1 MADKQEALQQI
12 EISVENREAV
22 IKEYAP
28 MVKYVANRIA
38 MRLPP
43 HIEVDDLISVGV
55 LGLIDAIDKYDS
67 SRGAKFKTYAE
78 FRVRGAIL
86 DELRSMDWVPRSVRQ
101 KASSMDSVVQKLQ
114 NKLGRPPEDD
124 EIAETMGISLDELF
138 TTLNETKSMPILSLE
153 DLGIA
158 KESGEQQSLLD
169 CLAGKG
175 DADPQ
180 TQLRLNELKEIIA
193 KAIDTLPEKERLM
206 ISLYYYEEL
215 TMKEIGEVLG
225 ITESRVSQIHSK
237 AVFRLRNKLKS
248 IIATERLRRS
258 QQPGL
263 VDHVRGLQSEF
274 ETNNDL

>member
-1 MADKQEALQQI
+1 
-12 EISVENREAV
+12 
-22 IKEYAP
+22 
-28 MVKYVANRIA
+28 

-55 LGLIDAIDKYDS
+55 LGLMDAISKYDS

-86 DELRSMDWVPRSVRQ
+86 DELRALDWVPRSIRQ
-101 KASSMDSVVQKLQ
+101 KASAVEKVVRSLEAKLRR
-114 NKLGRPPEDD
+114 LPEDEEVAKEMD
-124 EIAETMGISLDELF
+124 LTLDQF
-138 TTLNETKSMPILSLE
+138 YRTIDETKSVPVFSLE

-169 CLAGKG
+169 CLAGKA

-180 TQLRLNELKEIIA
+180 TQIRLIELKEIIA

-206 ISLYYYEEL
+206 VSLYYYEEL
-215 TMKEIGEVLG
+215 TMKEIGTVLD

-237 AVFRLRNKLKS
+237 AVLHLRTKLKS
-248 IIATERLRRS
+248 ILADEL
-258 QQPGL
+258 
-263 VDHVRGLQSEF
+263 
-274 ETNNDL
+274 

>member
-1 MADKQEALQQI
+1 MVGKQIVEEI
-12 EISVENREAV
+12 EITTENREEV
-22 IKEYAP
+22 IKRYSP
-28 MVKYVANRIA
+28 MIKYVANRIA

-55 LGLIDAIDKYDS
+55 LGLMDAISKYDS

-86 DELRSMDWVPRSVRQ
+86 DELRALDWVPRSIRQ
-101 KASSMDSVVQKLQ
+101 KASAVEKVVRSLEAKLRR
-114 NKLGRPPEDD
+114 LPEDD
-124 EIAETMGISLDELF
+124 EVAKEMDMSLDQF
-138 TTLNETKSMPILSLE
+138 YRTIDETKSVPVFSLE

-169 CLAGKG
+169 CLAGKA

-180 TQLRLNELKEIIA
+180 TQIRLIELKEIIA

-206 ISLYYYEEL
+206 VSLYYYEEL
-215 TMKEIGEVLG
+215 TMKEIGAVLD

-237 AVFRLRNKLKS
+237 AVLHLRTKLKS
-248 IIATERLRRS
+248 IIADEL
-258 QQPGL
+258 
-263 VDHVRGLQSEF
+263 
-274 ETNNDL
+274 

>member
-1 MADKQEALQQI
+1 MVGKQIVEEI
-12 EISVENREAV
+12 EITTENREEV
-22 IKEYAP
+22 IIRYSP
-28 MVKYVANRIA
+28 MIKYVANRIA

-55 LGLIDAIDKYDS
+55 LGLMDAISKYDS

-86 DELRSMDWVPRSVRQ
+86 DELRSLDWVPRSIRQ
-101 KASSMDSVVQKLQ
+101 KASAVEKVVRSLEAKLRR
-114 NKLGRPPEDD
+114 LPEDEEVAKEMD
-124 EIAETMGISLDELF
+124 MSLDQF
-138 TTLNETKSMPILSLE
+138 YRTLDETKSVPVFSLE

-169 CLAGKG
+169 CLAGKA

-180 TQLRLNELKEIIA
+180 TQIRLIELKEIIA

-206 ISLYYYEEL
+206 VSLYYYEEL
-215 TMKEIGEVLG
+215 TMKEIGAVLD

-237 AVFRLRNKLKS
+237 AVLHLRAKLKS
-248 IIATERLRRS
+248 II
-258 QQPGL
+258 
-263 VDHVRGLQSEF
+263 SE
-274 ETNNDL
+274 EL

>member
-1 MADKQEALQQI
+1 MTIKGQAVDQI

-28 MVKYVANRIA
+28 MIKYVANRIA

-67 SRGAKFKTYAE
+67 TRGAKFKTYAE
-78 FRVRGAIL
+78 FRVRGSIL

-101 KASSMDSVVQKLQ
+101 KASSMDAVVQKLQ

-124 EIAETMGISLDELF
+124 ETALEMGLSLDELF
-138 TTLNETKSMPILSLE
+138 DAINETKSMPILSLE

-175 DADPQ
+175 DSDPQ
-180 TQLRLNELKEIIA
+180 THHRLSELKEIIA

-215 TMKEIGEVLG
+215 TMREIGEVLG

-237 AVFRLRNKLKS
+237 AVFRLRSKLKS
-248 IIATERLRRS
+248 IIADEM
-258 QQPGL
+258 
-263 VDHVRGLQSEF
+263 
-274 ETNNDL
+274 

>member
-1 MADKQEALQQI
+1 MVGKQIVEEI
-12 EISVENREAV
+12 EITTENREEV
-22 IKEYAP
+22 IIRYSP
-28 MVKYVANRIA
+28 MIKYVANRIA

-55 LGLIDAIDKYDS
+55 LGLMDAITKYDS

-86 DELRSMDWVPRSVRQ
+86 DELRSLDWVPRSIRQ
-101 KASSMDSVVQKLQ
+101 KASAVEKVVRSLESKLRR
-114 NKLGRPPEDD
+114 LPEDEEVAKEMD
-124 EIAETMGISLDELF
+124 MSLDQF
-138 TTLNETKSMPILSLE
+138 YRTLDETKSVPVFSLE

-169 CLAGKG
+169 CLAGNA

-180 TQLRLNELKEIIA
+180 TQIRLIELKEIIA

-206 ISLYYYEEL
+206 VSLYYYEEL
-215 TMKEIGEVLG
+215 TMKEIGAVLD

-237 AVFRLRNKLKS
+237 AVLHLRTKLKA
-248 IIATERLRRS
+248 IIADEL
-258 QQPGL
+258 
-263 VDHVRGLQSEF
+263 
-274 ETNNDL
+274 

>member
-1 MADKQEALQQI
+1 MAQKQEVMQQI

-43 HIEVDDLISVGV
+43 HVEVDDLISVGV

-67 SRGAKFKTYAE
+67 TRGAKFKTYAE

-101 KASSMDSVVQKLQ
+101 KASSMDAVVQKLQ
-114 NKLGRPPEDD
+114 NKLGRRPEDE
-124 EIAETMGISLDELF
+124 EIAEEMGVSLDELF

-169 CLAGKG
+169 CLAGKN
-175 DADPQ
+175 DVDPQ
-180 TQLRLNELKEIIA
+180 MHIRLVELKEIIS
-193 KAIDTLPEKERLM
+193 KTIDTLPEKERLM

-225 ITESRVSQIHSK
+225 VTESRVSQIHSK

-248 IIATERLRRS
+248 IIAE
-258 QQPGL
+258 
-263 VDHVRGLQSEF
+263 EM
-274 ETNNDL
+274 

>member
-1 MADKQEALQQI
+1 MAEKTSAVDDMAICQENSEQI
-12 EISVENREAV
+12 

-38 MRLPP
+38 LRLPP

-55 LGLIDAIDKYDS
+55 IGLIDAIEKYDPT
-67 SRGAKFKTYAE
+67 RGAKFKTYAE
-78 FRVRGAIL
+78 FRVRGSIL
-86 DELRSMDWVPRSVRQ
+86 DELRSLDWVPRSVRQ
-101 KASSMDSVVQKLQ
+101 KASAMDSVIEKL
-114 NKLGRPPEDD
+114 KAKHGRMPED
-124 EIAETMGISLDELF
+124 EEVAKAMGMSLDDFFEA
-138 TTLNETKSMPILSLE
+138 LNQTQSMPILSLE

-158 KESGEQQSLLD
+158 KESGEHQSLLD

-180 TQLRLNELKEIIA
+180 TQLRLNELKDIIA

-206 ISLYYYEEL
+206 VSLYYYEEL

-237 AVFRLRNKLKS
+237 AVFRLRTKLKTL
-248 IIATERLRRS
+248 I
-258 QQPGL
+258 
-263 VDHVRGLQSEF
+263 SE
-274 ETNNDL
+274 EY

>member
-1 MADKQEALQQI
+1 MVGKQIVEEI
-12 EISVENREAV
+12 EITTENREEV
-22 IKEYAP
+22 IIRYSP
-28 MVKYVANRIA
+28 MIKYVANRIA

-55 LGLIDAIDKYDS
+55 LGLMDAISKYDS

-86 DELRSMDWVPRSVRQ
+86 DELRSLDWVPRSIRQ
-101 KASSMDSVVQKLQ
+101 KASAVEKVVRSLEAKLRR
-114 NKLGRPPEDD
+114 LPEDEEVAKEMD
-124 EIAETMGISLDELF
+124 LTLDQF
-138 TTLNETKSMPILSLE
+138 YRTIDETKSVPVFSLE

-169 CLAGKG
+169 CLAGKA

-180 TQLRLNELKEIIA
+180 TQIRLIELKEIIA

-206 ISLYYYEEL
+206 VSLYYYEEL
-215 TMKEIGEVLG
+215 TMKEIGAVLD

-237 AVFRLRNKLKS
+237 AVLHLRTKLKS
-248 IIATERLRRS
+248 IIADEL
-258 QQPGL
+258 
-263 VDHVRGLQSEF
+263 
-274 ETNNDL
+274 